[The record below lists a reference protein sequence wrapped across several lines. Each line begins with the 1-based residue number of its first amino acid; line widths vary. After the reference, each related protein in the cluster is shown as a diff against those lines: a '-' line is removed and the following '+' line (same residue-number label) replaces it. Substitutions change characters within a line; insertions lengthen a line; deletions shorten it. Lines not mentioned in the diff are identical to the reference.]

1 MRCNT
6 WIKPIKCTDLAIF
19 WKDLVVFACRFCPR
33 GLICQASAPQT
44 GGDIEV
50 VTPEAEVVVSVLL
63 DTRTVRE
70 EGSGTN
76 PPGLNIRRPTLT
88 MEALQWGRD
97 SGDTWITMNRCQN
110 DTLVFFLSH
119 HHQRSWGQ
127 SQADSI
133 TPNSASATH
142 SIRRKE
148 RTNFK

>member
-1 MRCNT
+1 MHGLNPLNAGI
-6 WIKPIKCTDLAIF
+6 WLFF

-33 GLICQASAPQT
+33 GLIYRASAPQT

-63 DTRTVRE
+63 DTRTVPE
-70 EGSGTN
+70 EGSGTS

-110 DTLVFFLSH
+110 DTLVFFSSH

-127 SQADSI
+127 SQADST
-133 TPNSASATH
+133 TPNSASATR